1 MFNKD
6 EIIELNGKDYL
17 ITNKLIHNDKT
28 YYYISE
34 ANSSNMALVC
44 ETIKDNE
51 SYLESL
57 SDPKEIELIL
67 ALMLKDELK

>member
-1 MFNKD
+1 MFNKE

-17 ITNKLIHNDKT
+17 ITNKLIHNNKT

-34 ANSSNMALVC
+34 VNSSNMALVF
-44 ETIKDNE
+44 ESIKDGE

-57 SDPKEIELIL
+57 TDIKEIELIL